1 MICPHCSKDLLQRQ
15 RTKRRC
21 SYCRKDFAL
30 DPKLDGV
37 GLHDVRIRRLTGKLS
52 DEGRLTVTAGQLAFA
67 LQHRGRPPQRFRGDR
82 GKAAGLI
89 VPGLIALLMS
99 IALIDLG
106 LAPLAVAVAL
116 LLIGLGIRQ
125 LWLADV
131 PAPDTSVHSR
141 WTEDAF
147 RTTVLE
153 RWRTVYGAL
162 PPGLVEDGLV
172 RPGPPPADPA
182 FVLLCPDRTV
192 LAFLHANRW
201 AERHRALLVPD
212 LRAVPAGLPLVVLH
226 DASPQGHLLAADARA
241 ARPGLRVLDAG
252 LSVRTVLVD
261 ETKYTLLRDLH
272 RSTDLQVRLERTVPE
287 LTGSQRAWFADG
299 WWTPLAALAPKR
311 LMAVA
316 DRAAERITAP
326 PAPRAPDALRTGPV
340 RSPAAGRPENP
351 LETRRRALAV
361 GFLTWPEPA
370 ADDQPGAGGDR
381 PGGPDPDKGSGK
393 GPA

>member
-21 SYCRKDFAL
+21 SYCRKHFAL
-30 DPKLDGV
+30 DPKLDGA
-37 GLHDVRIRRLTGKLS
+37 GLHDVRIRKLTGKLS
-52 DEGRLTVTAGQLAFA
+52 DQGRLTVTAGQLVFA
-67 LQHRGRPPQRFRGDR
+67 LQHRGRPPQRFRGEAS
-82 GKAAGLI
+82 KAAGLI
-89 VPGLIALLMS
+89 VPGLIGLVMAV
-99 IALIDLG
+99 AVIDLG
-106 LAPLAVAVAL
+106 LAPLFLGVAL

-125 LWLADV
+125 LWLADQ
-131 PAPDTSVHSR
+131 PAPDTSVGPR
-141 WTEDAF
+141 WTADEF
-147 RTTVLE
+147 RTVVLE
-153 RWRTVYGAL
+153 RWRAVYGAL
-162 PPGLVEDGLV
+162 PPGLVDDALV
-172 RPGPPPADPA
+172 RPGPPPAEPA
-182 FVLLCPDRTV
+182 FALLCPDRTV

-201 AERHRALLVPD
+201 AERHRALLVPE

-241 ARPGLRVLDAG
+241 ARPGPRVLDAG

-261 ETKYTLLRDLH
+261 ETRYTLLRDLH
-272 RSTDLQVRLERTVPE
+272 RSEDLRLRLERTVPE
-287 LTGSQRAWFADG
+287 LTGSQRAWFAEG

-311 LMAVA
+311 LMALA

-326 PAPRAPDALRTGPV
+326 PAPRDPAALRAAPV

-361 GFLTWPEPA
+361 GFMTWPEPA
-370 ADDQPGAGGDR
+370 ADGTPESGGGGSR
-381 PGGPDPDKGSGK
+381 PGGPDLGR